1 MFVSVDRELCAATG
15 GCAQLCPDVFSI
27 GPDGIVV
34 VTQESPDESLRS
46 SVIDAADLCPTA
58 AISVEG

>member
-1 MFVSVDRELCAATG
+1 MLVSVDRESCAATG

-27 GPDGIVV
+27 GADGIVV
-34 VTQESPDESLRS
+34 VSQESPDESLRTL
-46 SVIDAADLCPTA
+46 VLDAADLCPTA

>member
-1 MFVSVDRELCAATG
+1 MFVSVDRESCAATG

-27 GPDGIVV
+27 GADGIVV
-34 VTQESPDESLRS
+34 VLQESPEESLRS
-46 SVIDAADLCPTA
+46 SVIDAVDLCPTA